1 MKFSRRNCV
10 EYVMAS
16 RSPRVL
22 VDAVHAANPGGDSFT
37 GRIAM
42 RVAEHTGC
50 HCIIGVISRRLADL
64 NRPPNNANM
73 AAIKEYRSVIHEML
87 QESHLLSATGR
98 LDRPFLHLAIHGMKD
113 RTDRDVEL
121 GTLHG
126 ASCDREVIDWIESR
140 FRIWLRSFP
149 DKSHSLIVSRNGV
162 FCGDRSK
169 AFHRVGD
176 PATGYQRYGDCFN
189 TVQVEFA
196 HWLRRN
202 QQNSVVQILGDI
214 VREFA
219 QQVPNRN
226 CA

>member
-1 MKFSRRNCV
+1 MKFSRRSCV
-10 EYVMAS
+10 EYAMSS

-22 VDAVHAANPGGDSFT
+22 VDAVHAASPGGDSFT
-37 GRIAM
+37 GRIAR
-42 RVAEHTGC
+42 RVAEDTGC

-64 NRPPNNANM
+64 NRPPNDANM
-73 AAIKEYRSVIHEML
+73 AAINEYRSVIHEML
-87 QESHLLSATGR
+87 QESDLLRATGM

-126 ASCDREVIDWIESR
+126 ASCDHEVIDWIEPR
-140 FRIWLRSFP
+140 FSKWLRSFP
-149 DKSHSLIVSRNGV
+149 DEAHSLVVLRDCV
-162 FCGDRSK
+162 FCGDQSK
-169 AFHRVGD
+169 AYHRVGD
-176 PATGYQRYGDCFN
+176 YATDYHGYGDCFN

-202 QQNSVVQILGDI
+202 QQSSVVHILGDI
-214 VREFA
+214 VRKFA
-219 QQVPNRN
+219 QQMPNGN